1 MYVCIIFDVMY
12 LFLSPMLNIL
22 PFNFTTPIFKNYRS
36 LYCSFV
42 TAGAG
47 GDDDIPRTQGCG
59 QGRGGEQSGRVHGS
73 RRWRPRAG
81 HRPGGRPLQ
90 STHCWRLRLLQHR
103 LATPGSGDRQQGPRL
118 REDSAVPCH
127 RRRHC
132 KLYTTL
138 TSYRTQ
144 LLGYINNWL
153 HRLR

>member
-1 MYVCIIFDVMY
+1 MCVLSSMLCIYSFHQCSTSCLLTSPRRY
-12 LFLSPMLNIL
+12 LRITEPCIVHV
-22 PFNFTTPIFKNYRS
+22 
-36 LYCSFV
+36 V

-59 QGRGGEQSGRVHGS
+59 QGRGGEQSGGVHGS
-73 RRWRPRAG
+73 RRWRSRAG

-132 KLYTTL
+132 KLYTPL
-138 TSYRTQ
+138 TSYLTQ
-144 LLGYINNWL
+144 QLGYINNWL